1 MLIQNRS
8 VEVFCGE
15 TRVKFFE
22 KLSQFYLR
30 YLNCS
35 TSIIQLKQTTCLKC
49 DVDNLEALRQFYLKF
64 IDYYGYLKLFTDKCS

>member
-22 KLSQFYLR
+22 KLSQFICVTSTVLR
-30 YLNCS
+30 ILYNLNRH
-35 TSIIQLKQTTCLKC
+35 L
-49 DVDNLEALRQFYLKF
+49 V
-64 IDYYGYLKLFTDKCS
+64 